1 MATVFRAL
9 DTRLGREVAVKVI
22 HPHLRDSRE
31 VVLRFNTEAKAVAKL
46 RHPHIVEV
54 YDVSSPED
62 AEQYLVVELVRGT
75 TLRKLLAERGA
86 LPPEIAAIFAIQLLD
101 ALAHAHAAGVVH
113 RDIKPENVLV
123 QHQEPAPEGAAPAQS
138 ERVAVKLTDFGIA
151 KLLDAQGVTSTG
163 QVLGSPAHMAPE
175 QIEGGEVDGRSDVFG
190 LGVLFY
196 ECLVGHLP
204 FEGQNPAQVLRR
216 VLEGRYPEA
225 QGERPVVGRAWSRIV
240 DRALARA
247 PGDRYP
253 DAGAMKAALLA
264 ELHRLGMSETE
275 RELEAWIDEPTAYA
289 QAHEKRMID
298 KLVALGEEARKRRDV
313 LSAAADY
320 NRALAHAPGDPQ
332 LLRIVAGMSRADKV
346 LAATAVAGVLAFGI
360 AKVVPF
366 RRSPAGLQAVPPVAV
381 PAAGASTGD
390 VPPEPVVSAPPV
402 TTTHPQTRM
411 LPLTLGLRDAAP
423 PRVVDRILTLDLKP
437 PMGVS
442 VSVDGQPPTEVASGA
457 KVTVDSKAHALAF
470 SCPRRG
476 GDDPCVTTRVS
487 IATGD
492 KDDVLAVSVKVKD
505 ATLVVEGELG
515 HTYQLVQHPEI
526 ALRVGVNAVPLRS
539 VYEAVTVQELET
551 GKTVSLRLEAG
562 KTLRAGF

>member
-1 MATVFRAL
+1 
-9 DTRLGREVAVKVI
+9 
-22 HPHLRDSRE
+22 
-31 VVLRFNTEAKAVAKL
+31 
-46 RHPHIVEV
+46 
-54 YDVSSPED
+54 
-62 AEQYLVVELVRGT
+62 
-75 TLRKLLAERGA
+75 
-86 LPPEIAAIFAIQLLD
+86 
-101 ALAHAHAAGVVH
+101 
-113 RDIKPENVLV
+113 
-123 QHQEPAPEGAAPAQS
+123 
-138 ERVAVKLTDFGIA
+138 
-151 KLLDAQGVTSTG
+151 
-163 QVLGSPAHMAPE
+163 
-175 QIEGGEVDGRSDVFG
+175 
-190 LGVLFY
+190 
-196 ECLVGHLP
+196 
-204 FEGQNPAQVLRR
+204 
-216 VLEGRYPEA
+216 
-225 QGERPVVGRAWSRIV
+225 
-240 DRALARA
+240 
-247 PGDRYP
+247 
-253 DAGAMKAALLA
+253 MKAALLA

-332 LLRIVAGMSRADKV
+332 LLRIVAGMSRAEARARLLRRAGKV

-526 ALRVGVNAVPLRS
+526 ALRVGVNAVALRS